1 MTIASKQAYLANWSH
16 LHGGYQPRRGGLVF
30 GYLSLMYAVA
40 APMARLR
47 ISPDAVTLGALAF
60 TGAAPLLVMAEPG
73 PVRLLAAAVLI
84 GTTGLLDGVDGA
96 VAVLQRR
103 TSSWGA
109 VLDSLADRCTEL
121 LYLVT
126 LLLVGAPLQVVLIA
140 GVVTLLQ
147 EYVRARAGMVGL
159 TEITTVTVSE
169 RPTRIALT
177 AMTCLGLA
185 SLSVLNIDVPLAL
198 ITAWIWAALAMI
210 SFAQITMAVRQ
221 RLKSADGNR

>member
-16 LHGGYQPRRGGLVF
+16 LHGGYQPRRGGVVS

-40 APMARLR
+40 APLARLR

-60 TGAAPLLVMAEPG
+60 TGVAPLLVIAEPG

-84 GTTGLLDGVDGA
+84 GVTGLLDGVDGA

-126 LLLVGAPLQVVLIA
+126 LLLIGAPWQAVLVA
-140 GVVTLLQ
+140 GIVTLLQ
-147 EYVRARAGMVGL
+147 EYVRARAGMAGL
-159 TEITTVTVSE
+159 TDITTVTVSE

-185 SLSVLNIDVPLAL
+185 SLSMMNIDVPLAL
-198 ITAWIWAALAMI
+198 ITAWIWAALAVI
-210 SFAQITMAVRQ
+210 SLAQITVAVRQ
-221 RLKSADGNR
+221 RLRSAAGNR